1 MNPAGITLRGITW
14 NHSRG
19 LLPLA
24 ATAQRFSELH
34 PGVEIVWEKRSLQ
47 SFADQDI
54 RTLSRQYDLLVIDH
68 PWAGAA
74 VQTGI
79 LLPLQ
84 EHLPSAYLK
93 DQAENSVGFSHP
105 SYQFDSVQVALAID
119 AATPVAAYRPDL
131 LERAGFDHP
140 RTWEDMLALARAGKV
155 AFAGIPIDVLMAF
168 FALCTTQGQDPFVE
182 DEWAVPEWLG
192 VQVLEQLR
200 QLANLVSPEIFRW
213 NPIAVYEAISSR
225 EDLAYCPFA
234 YGYSNYSRR
243 GYAKNILYFNDMVMI
258 DGRKLRTTL
267 GGTGL
272 AISADCSHIEAAVA
286 YALFTASP
294 ECQRTIFVDY
304 GGQPGHRSAWL
315 DDEANRITHNYFIS
329 TLPALDRAYLRPRYP
344 GYLHFQDHAGDPV
357 REYMM
362 NGGDAKAVLAKL
374 EQLARES
381 KG

>member
-1 MNPAGITLRGITW
+1 MNKTEITLRGITW

-34 PGVEIVWEKRSLQ
+34 PGVEIIWEKRSLQ
-47 SFADQDI
+47 AFADQDI
-54 RTLSRQYDLLVIDH
+54 QMLSRQYDLLVIDH

-74 VQTGI
+74 IQKGF

-84 EHLPSAYLK
+84 EHISPQYLK
-93 DQAENSVGFSHP
+93 DQSENSVGFSHL
-105 SYQFDSVQVALAID
+105 SYEFGGVQAALAID
-119 AATPVAAYRPDL
+119 AAAPVAAYRPDI
-131 LERAGFDHP
+131 LERTGFDHP
-140 RTWEDMLALARAGKV
+140 HTWEDLLVLAKEGRV
-155 AFAGIPIDVLMAF
+155 AFAGISIDLLMAF
-168 FALCTTQGQDPFVE
+168 YALCSTQGQDPFLE

-200 QLANLVSPEIFRW
+200 ELAMLVTPEIFHW
-213 NPIAVYEAISSR
+213 NPIAVYEALAGR

-243 GYAKNILYFNDMVMI
+243 GVAQNLLHFGDMVTI
-258 DGRKLRTTL
+258 NGRKLRTTL

-272 AISADCSHIEAAVA
+272 AISANCTHLEAAVA
-286 YALFTASP
+286 YSVFTASP
-294 ECQRTIFVDY
+294 DCQRTLFVDH

-315 DDEANRITHNYFIS
+315 DEEANRITHNYFAH

-344 GYLHFQDHAGDPV
+344 GYLHFQDHAGDLA
-357 REYMM
+357 REYLLS
-362 NGGDAKAVLAKL
+362 GGDPKAVLVKL
-374 EQLARES
+374 ERLVSES